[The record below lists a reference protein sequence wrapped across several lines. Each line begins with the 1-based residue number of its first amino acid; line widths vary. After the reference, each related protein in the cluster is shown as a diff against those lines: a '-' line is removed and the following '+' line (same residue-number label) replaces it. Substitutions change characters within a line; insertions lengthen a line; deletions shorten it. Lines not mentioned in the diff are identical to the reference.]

1 MWKICDVSQLG
12 VFEDPSVYPVIPFF
26 RTERDFEGVDN
37 IEIDKPVSTVSIST
51 GSEQMD
57 VCAPSK
63 LTKIGNNLWGPLLL
77 DLEEQDAFW
86 STVEDTVQ
94 LDSEG
99 TVQASSTASEAE
111 EFTVALSEEPP
122 SKTNKKFIKT
132 GGIDPF
138 QSFWNSEEVRHQG
151 DYYTKPV
158 LDIDHPIITDL
169 RRSQYNSEKLV
180 FAKVASILEAFVD
193 TDGEYASVDTN
204 LFYDSNLDIRYY
216 GAILNSNVVLFLY
229 SGMFG
234 ALRMR
239 GGDFQFQAPQLKQVP
254 VPSISIDTPDPERG
268 SRVST
273 ALDSYKAYLEGSA
286 SRPKPEKDDV
296 AHDFL
301 AELTDRISELKQE
314 RESLNLALLD
324 YLGIPT
330 AGIPEDL
337 EGKSLQELHMPAP
350 GVADTLLSETGEDL
364 DGLRIE
370 GVSFSGDNSKL
381 VMSVDVSYK
390 PDDEDARET
399 DRYGRL
405 AENEFETY
413 DAMVFTGLSDKKR
426 TLIEIFV
433 PEAVSRAGGFA
444 DFRQSATKTIS
455 PLERLENLV
464 LPDLD
469 AIKNGLE
476 KYEDVRQDANELD
489 EKINKTDTLI
499 NEIVYS
505 LYDLS
510 TEEIDIIETSLE
522 E

>member
-1 MWKICDVSQLG
+1 MVVGFQQRWIATKLIC
-12 VFEDPSVYPVIPFF
+12 
-26 RTERDFEGVDN
+26 
-37 IEIDKPVSTVSIST
+37 
-51 GSEQMD
+51 
-57 VCAPSK
+57 
-63 LTKIGNNLWGPLLL
+63 
-77 DLEEQDAFW
+77 
-86 STVEDTVQ
+86 
-94 LDSEG
+94 
-99 TVQASSTASEAE
+99 
-111 EFTVALSEEPP
+111 
-122 SKTNKKFIKT
+122 
-132 GGIDPF
+132 
-138 QSFWNSEEVRHQG
+138 
-151 DYYTKPV
+151 
-158 LDIDHPIITDL
+158 
-169 RRSQYNSEKLV
+169 
-180 FAKVASILEAFVD
+180 
-193 TDGEYASVDTN
+193 
-204 LFYDSNLDIRYY
+204 
-216 GAILNSNVVLFLY
+216 
-229 SGMFG
+229 
-234 ALRMR
+234 
-239 GGDFQFQAPQLKQVP
+239 
-254 VPSISIDTPDPERG
+254 
-268 SRVST
+268 
-273 ALDSYKAYLEGSA
+273 EGSA

-455 PLERLENLV
+455 PLE
-464 LPDLD
+464 
-469 AIKNGLE
+469 
-476 KYEDVRQDANELD
+476 
-489 EKINKTDTLI
+489 T
-499 NEIVYS
+499 
-505 LYDLS
+505 
-510 TEEIDIIETSLE
+510 
-522 E
+522 